1 MKTLTAD
8 IKARSFKRVY
18 LLYGEEEFLKKSY
31 KGQLRSAIA
40 GDDTMNTMEM
50 DGNQVNLVAVKDFLM
65 TMPFFAEYRLVVLS
79 DTGLFASSADEWT
92 DMIAQIPDTAVL
104 IFEETKVDKRSKL
117 YKAVNKI
124 GYACEMKKPGDN
136 ELMQWTAQLLKKD
149 GKVITRPTCEAL
161 LMRAG
166 DNMENLR
173 TQLEKLIC
181 YVGECQE
188 ITMADVEDV
197 CTEQAESQVFRMLDA
212 ATEGRSQVALSLYY
226 DMLALREPSMRIM
239 YLIGR
244 QCNQLLLVREMAAAG
259 VGSGQIASELKLQP
273 FVVTKTIKQSRAF
286 TPEQLRGFVQMCV
299 ELEEL
304 VKTGRMNE
312 KIAVETALIRI
323 CNRR

>member
-1 MKTLTAD
+1 MNTLTAD
-8 IKARSFKRVY
+8 IKSRSFKRVY

-31 KGQLRSAIA
+31 KGQLRAAIA
-40 GDDTMNTMEM
+40 GDDTMNTMVM
-50 DGNQVNLVAVKDFLM
+50 DGKDADVVAVKDFLV
-65 TMPFFAEYRLVVLS
+65 TMPFFADYRLVVLS
-79 DTGLFASSADEWT
+79 ETGLFSSAADAWA
-92 DMIAQIPDTAVL
+92 DMISQIPDTAVL

-117 YKAVNKI
+117 YKAVNKV
-124 GYACEMKKPGDN
+124 GYTCEMKKPSDG
-136 ELMQWTAQLLKKD
+136 ELMQWTAKILKRD
-149 GKVITRPTCEAL
+149 GKVITRPTCEVL

-173 TQLEKLIC
+173 TQLEKLVC
-181 YVGECQE
+181 YVGERQE
-188 ITMADVEDV
+188 ITIADVESV
-197 CTEQAESQVFRMLDA
+197 CTEQADSQVFRMLDA

-259 VGSGQIASELKLQP
+259 AGSGQIASELKLQP

-286 TPEQLRGFVQMCV
+286 TTEQLQGFVQMCV

-304 VKTGRMNE
+304 VKTGRLNE
-312 KIAVETALIRI
+312 KIAVETALVRI

>member
-1 MKTLTAD
+1 MNTLTAD
-8 IKARSFKRVY
+8 IKSRSFKRVY

-31 KGQLRSAIA
+31 KGQLRAAIA
-40 GDDTMNTMEM
+40 GDDTMNTMVL
-50 DGNQVNLVAVKDFLM
+50 DGKEADVVAVKDFLV
-65 TMPFFAEYRLVVLS
+65 TMPFFADYRLVVLS
-79 DTGLFASSADEWT
+79 ETGLFSTAADAWA
-92 DMIAQIPDTAVL
+92 DMISQIPDTAVL
-104 IFEETKVDKRSKL
+104 IFEETKVDKRSRL
-117 YKAVNKI
+117 YKAVSKV
-124 GYACEMKKPGDN
+124 GYACEMKKPSDS
-136 ELMQWTAQLLKKD
+136 ELMQWTVKILKRD
-149 GKVITRPTCEAL
+149 DKVITRPTCEAL

-173 TQLEKLIC
+173 TQLEKLVC
-181 YVGECQE
+181 YVGERQE
-188 ITMADVEDV
+188 ITMADVEAV
-197 CTEQAESQVFRMLDA
+197 CTEQADSQVFRMLDA

-259 VGSGQIASELKLQP
+259 AGSGQIASELKLQP

-286 TPEQLRGFVQMCV
+286 TTEQLQGFVQMCV